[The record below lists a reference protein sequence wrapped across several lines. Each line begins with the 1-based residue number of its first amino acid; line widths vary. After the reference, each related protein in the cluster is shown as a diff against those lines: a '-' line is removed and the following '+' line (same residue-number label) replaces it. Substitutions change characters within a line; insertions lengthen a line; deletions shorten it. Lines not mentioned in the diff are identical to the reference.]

1 LRVFRK
7 VVYSQSLQT
16 FIKSSPRV
24 HLYLELPIMIE
35 SANALELRRIH
46 LSPLR
51 IGSLPFRAMPEVCPV
66 NRAACLFAA
75 QSHGMTIAALLY
87 QYPAR
92 ASTDGHMVW

>member
-1 LRVFRK
+1 
-7 VVYSQSLQT
+7 
-16 FIKSSPRV
+16 
-24 HLYLELPIMIE
+24 MIE
-35 SANALELRRIH
+35 SANVLELRRIH

-51 IGSLPFRAMPEVCPV
+51 IGSLPFRAMTEVCPV

-92 ASTDGHMVW
+92 ASTDRHMVPGMVSKGCAVHQATEIFELGSDCEL